1 MDAHD
6 ASAILWDAEWARA
19 WKAHPQNVWFAYEAE
34 VYLDQLGPRDPAARA
49 LKTDAFDEA
58 CGRGQLS
65 AGLGDDVVLVDVAPK
80 ILAHAT
86 RTRTDAV
93 PCVADVRCL
102 PFRTG
107 AFDLILSTSTLDHF
121 EAGGEIDAALAEL
134 RRILGDR
141 GRLLLTLDN
150 PRNPI
155 LRVRHLVHAVT
166 GKVAGLIPFRMGQT
180 LSRRALV
187 DALERAGFA
196 VTESGYLVHAPRI
209 FALWAGEWAARRHD
223 AASARRLGWLFR
235 AVERHARHA
244 PTRRWTG
251 HFVFADCRA
260 APPTENDAPRRASP
274 RWLVA
279 WKGAEHRLRSAYLR
293 HTPAAVLDRIDPP
306 LRRLAAGGRRVAA
319 VPVYLRNAL
328 ATVTGVC
335 DGGTARVAH
344 WAPPGDRRVL
354 LDALLDETASI
365 AGGDLH
371 GVAAVATNAATLARD
386 ADVLV
391 AATTPALAPR
401 FRRAGFHIVP
411 GMMRFG
417 GSPGALLDHVARRP
431 PLLRA
436 DLQRMKRSA
445 YRVELWTYSAARSRL
460 FYHRYL
466 APHVAVRFGPHA
478 ELGDFAF
485 IDRLFAAGAAVA
497 VVRPGAREPDAIG
510 IVVPRAATLWCVV
523 LGTRDAD
530 RAILRAGGLAAV
542 YRAQI
547 ELARER
553 GARLVDFGR
562 SLPWAADGVVQY
574 KTKWGLHPIPDGTQT
589 LEYAVKVLRPESA
602 AARRLVTRGVFVRE
616 GSAYRPFAPD
626 DLVSRLGTL
635 TAC

>member
-19 WKAHPQNVWFAYEAE
+19 WKAHPQNVWFEYEAE

-65 AGLGDDVVLVDVAPK
+65 AGLGDDVVLVDVAPR

-86 RTRTDAV
+86 RTRADAV

-121 EAGGEIDAALAEL
+121 EAGAEIDAALAEL

-150 PRNPI
+150 PRNPV
-155 LRVRHLVHAVT
+155 LRVRQLVHAVT
-166 GKVAGLIPFRMGQT
+166 GKVAGLIPFRMGHT

-187 DALERAGFA
+187 VALERAGFA
-196 VTESGYLVHAPRI
+196 VHESGYLVHTPRI
-209 FALWAGEWAARRHD
+209 LALWAGEWAARRHD
-223 AASARRLGWLFR
+223 AATASHLGRLFR

-251 HFVFADCRA
+251 HFVFADCRP
-260 APPTENDAPRRASP
+260 APPSPSGAPRPVSP
-274 RWLVA
+274 RWLVG
-279 WKGAEHRLRSAYLR
+279 WKVAEHRLRCAYLR
-293 HTPAAVLDRIDPP
+293 HTPAVVLDRVDPP
-306 LRRLAAGGRRVAA
+306 LRRFVTGARRVAA
-319 VPVYLRNAL
+319 VPVYLRNPLTA
-328 ATVTGVC
+328 VTGVC
-335 DGGTARVAH
+335 DGDVARVAY
-344 WAPPGDRRVL
+344 WATRGDPGVMLAVL
-354 LDALLDETASI
+354 LDERTGTTGGDRHGVTAI
-365 AGGDLH
+365 ATRTPAVAGG
-371 GVAAVATNAATLARD
+371 

-411 GMMRFG
+411 GMVRFG
-417 GSPGALLDHVARRP
+417 GEPRALLDHVARRP
-431 PLLRA
+431 SVLLA
-436 DLQRMKRSA
+436 DLRRIEHSA
-445 YRVELWTYSAARSRL
+445 YRVEVWAHSPARSRF

-466 APHVAVRFGPHA
+466 APHALARFGTHA

-497 VVRPGAREPDAIG
+497 VVRPGAHEPDAIG
-510 IVVPRAATLWCVV
+510 LVVSRAATLWCVV

-530 RAILRAGGLAAV
+530 PAILRAGGLAAV

-547 ELARER
+547 ALAYER

-562 SLPWAADGVVQY
+562 CLPWATDGVAQY
-574 KTKWGLHPIPDGTQT
+574 KWKWGIRPIPDGTQT

-602 AARRLVTRGVFVRE
+602 VARRLVTRGVFVRE
-616 GSAYRPFAPD
+616 GTVYRTFEPD
-626 DLVSRLGTL
+626 DLSVR
-635 TAC
+635 

>member
-19 WKAHPQNVWFAYEAE
+19 WKAHPANVWFAYEAE

-86 RTRTDAV
+86 RTRADAV

-121 EAGGEIDAALAEL
+121 EAGAEIDAALAEL
-134 RRILGDR
+134 RRILGER

-150 PRNPI
+150 PRNPV

-166 GKVAGLIPFRMGQT
+166 GKVAGLIPFRMGHT

-196 VTESGYLVHAPRI
+196 VSESGYLVHAPRLV
-209 FALWAGEWAARRHD
+209 ALWAGEWAARRHD
-223 AASARRLGWLFR
+223 AASARRLGRLFR
-235 AVERHARHA
+235 AVERHARRA

-251 HFVFADCRA
+251 HFVFADCRPA
-260 APPTENDAPRRASP
+260 LASHGGAPRRAQA
-274 RWLVA
+274 RWLVR
-279 WKGAEHRLRSAYLR
+279 WKVAEHRLRCAYLR
-293 HTPAAVLDRIDPP
+293 HTPAAVLNRVDPV
-306 LRRLAAGGRRVAA
+306 LRRAAARARRLAA
-319 VPVYLRNAL
+319 VPVYLRHEL
-328 ATVTGVC
+328 ATVTGAC
-335 DGGTARVAH
+335 DGGTGRVAF
-344 WAPPGDRRVL
+344 WAAHGDRGVL
-354 LDALLDETASI
+354 LDALLDERVSTVGGGAHALGAS
-365 AGGDLH
+365 AMDGSELARNAFGVLFLVLLLRPRGLLGDL
-371 GVAAVATNAATLARD
+371 R
-386 ADVLV
+386 
-391 AATTPALAPR
+391 
-401 FRRAGFHIVP
+401 
-411 GMMRFG
+411 
-417 GSPGALLDHVARRP
+417 
-431 PLLRA
+431 
-436 DLQRMKRSA
+436 RMKRSA
-445 YRVELWTYSAARSRL
+445 YRVEVWEHSPARSRL

-466 APHVAVRFGPHA
+466 APHVAARFGAHG
-478 ELGDFAF
+478 ELGNFAF

-497 VVRPGAREPDAIG
+497 VVRPGVREPDAIG
-510 IVVPRAATLWCVV
+510 LVVSRADTLWCVV

-530 RAILRAGGLAAV
+530 PAILRAGGLAAV

-547 ELARER
+547 ALAHER

-562 SLPWAADGVVQY
+562 CLPWATDGVVQY
-574 KTKWGLHPIPDGTQT
+574 KLKWGIRPIPDGTQT

-602 AARRLVTRGVFVRE
+602 AARRLVSRGVFVRE
-616 GSAYRPFAPD
+616 GASYRPYTAD
-626 DLVSRLGTL
+626 DLSAR
-635 TAC
+635 

>member
-19 WKAHPQNVWFAYEAE
+19 WKAHPENVWFAYEAE

-86 RTRTDAV
+86 RTRADAV

-121 EAGGEIDAALAEL
+121 EAGAEIDAALVEL

-155 LRVRHLVHAVT
+155 LRVRQLVHGFT
-166 GKVAGLIPFRMGQT
+166 GKVAGLIPFRMGHT

-187 DALERAGFA
+187 DALERAGFI
-196 VTESGYLVHAPRI
+196 VSESGYLVHAPRL

-223 AASARRLGWLFR
+223 AASASRLGRLFR
-235 AVERHARHA
+235 AMERRARHA

-251 HFVFADCRA
+251 HFVFADCRPA
-260 APPTENDAPRRASP
+260 TSGVPRGKAPGWLL
-274 RWLVA
+274 RWKV
-279 WKGAEHRLRSAYLR
+279 AEHRLRCAYLE
-293 HTPAAVLDRIDPP
+293 HTPSSVLQRIDPV
-306 LRRLAAGGRRVAA
+306 LRRVATGGRRAAA
-319 VPVYLRNAL
+319 VPVYLRHPL
-328 ATVTGVC
+328 ATVSGPC
-335 DGGTARVAH
+335 DGDAGRVAL
-344 WAPPGDRRVL
+344 WAPPADRGVL
-354 LDALLDETASI
+354 LDALLDERTDV
-365 AGGDLH
+365 AGGPPH
-371 GVAAVATNAATLARD
+371 NVAAIVGDGGTLARD

-391 AATTPALAPR
+391 AATTPALAPW
-401 FRRAGFHIVP
+401 FRRAGFRIVP
-411 GMMRFG
+411 GMARFG
-417 GSPGALLDHVARRP
+417 GEPRALLDRIAARPRV
-431 PLLRA
+431 LVA

-445 YRVELWTYSAARSRL
+445 YRTELWTHSPARSRL

-466 APHVAVRFGPHA
+466 APHVAARFGTRG
-478 ELGDFAF
+478 ELGSFQF

-497 VVRPGAREPDAIG
+497 IMRPGAREPDAMG
-510 IVVPRAATLWCVV
+510 LVVPRAETLWCVV

-530 RAILRAGGLAAV
+530 PAILRAGGLAAV

-547 ELARER
+547 ELAHER

-562 SLPWAADGVVQY
+562 CLPWAADGVAQY
-574 KTKWGLHPIPDGTQT
+574 KMKWGARPIPDGTQT
-589 LEYAVKVLRPESA
+589 LEYAVKVLRPASA
-602 AARRLVTRGVFVRE
+602 VARRLVTRGVFVRE
-616 GSAYRPFAPD
+616 GTTYRTFELD
-626 DLVSRLGTL
+626 DLSAR
-635 TAC
+635 

>member
-1 MDAHD
+1 VNAQD

-19 WKAHPQNVWFAYEAE
+19 WKAHPENVWFTYEAE
-34 VYLDQLGPRDPAARA
+34 VYLDQLGPLDPAARA

-86 RTRTDAV
+86 RTRAEAV

-107 AFDLILSTSTLDHF
+107 SFDLILSTSTLDHF

-196 VTESGYLVHAPRI
+196 VSESGYLVHAPRL

-223 AASARRLGWLFR
+223 ATNARRLDWLFR
-235 AVERHARHA
+235 AVERHARHV

-251 HFVFADCRA
+251 HFVFADCRP
-260 APPTENDAPRRASP
+260 APPSRSGPPRGAHA
-274 RWLVA
+274 RWLVRF
-279 WKGAEHRLRSAYLR
+279 KVAEHRLRCAYLR
-293 HTPAAVLDRIDPP
+293 HTPAAVLGRIDPP

-328 ATVTGVC
+328 TTVTGVC
-335 DGGTARVAH
+335 DGGPARVAH
-344 WAPPGDRRVL
+344 WAARGDRGVL
-354 LDALLDETASI
+354 LDALLDERTSI
-365 AGGDLH
+365 AGGDVH
-371 GVAAVATNAATLARD
+371 GVTAIASNATALARD

-401 FRRAGFHIVP
+401 LRRAGFHIVP
-411 GMMRFG
+411 GMVRFG
-417 GSPGALLDHVARRP
+417 GEPVALLEHIARRP
-431 PLLRA
+431 RMLQA
-436 DLQRMKRSA
+436 DLQRLRHTA
-445 YRVELWTYSAARSRL
+445 YRAEVWKYSLARSRL

-466 APHVAVRFGPHA
+466 APHVAARFGTHA
-478 ELGDFAF
+478 ELGSFAF

-497 VVRPGAREPDAIG
+497 VIRPGAREPDAIG
-510 IVVPRAATLWCVV
+510 LVVARAATLWCVV

-547 ELARER
+547 ELAHER

-562 SLPWAADGVVQY
+562 CLPWAADGVVQY
-574 KTKWGLHPIPDGTQT
+574 KMKWGIQPIPDGTQT

-602 AARRLVTRGVFVRE
+602 VARRLVTRGVFVRE
-616 GSAYRPFAPD
+616 GSTYRTFAPD
-626 DLVSRLGTL
+626 DLNAR
-635 TAC
+635 